1 MNKIE
6 INDMIDS
13 LIDEE
18 AKRIID
24 ILIEMYKKNE
34 KTTKIFNLLVYDLM
48 KDEFKLYEFH
58 VMRRV
63 VELIPSNLTI
73 SHEKG
78 KIFISNEESSIK
90 ENKVVYRQTNTTLKK
105 DIVEKNC

>member
-24 ILIEMYKKNE
+24 ILIEMYKK
-34 KTTKIFNLLVYDLM
+34 M
-48 KDEFKLYEFH
+48 KKQQKY
-58 VMRRV
+58 
-63 VELIPSNLTI
+63 LI
-73 SHEKG
+73 
-78 KIFISNEESSIK
+78 
-90 ENKVVYRQTNTTLKK
+90 Y
-105 DIVEKNC
+105 